1 MILKGFSPTTT
12 ALRRIA
18 EVVWELPRDAVPKG
32 GEDPS
37 KVRMRSDLEVFQDVH
52 SIRCV
57 EEENPGIQL
66 KQRNVIFLI
75 VLLYLFSPPFGF
87 PPIQVSNDKSSF
99 SLLRWPTAMG
109 VKGELAPQGFD
120 SQQPKNIFANFRLCI
135 AVGVS
140 TSKRFQKV

>member
-1 MILKGFSPTTT
+1 MGSGRKAIDHMILKGFSPITT

-52 SIRCV
+52 RIRCV

-66 KQRNVIFLI
+66 KQRNGIFFYFI
-75 VLLYLFSPPFGF
+75 YF
-87 PPIQVSNDKSSF
+87 PPPLLVSLPFKCPTIKVHFLCFNG
-99 SLLRWPTAMG
+99 LRQWES
-109 VKGELAPQGFD
+109 K
-120 SQQPKNIFANFRLCI
+120 
-135 AVGVS
+135 VS
-140 TSKRFQKV
+140 